1 METVTIPK
9 PSDLMVNGN
18 LKKRATLKT
27 WLLVYKAEL
36 NGEDVRV
43 KDVRAEPPVIV
54 EHGIKYTNENGEYI
68 IP

>member
-18 LKKRATLKT
+18 LKKRATLKK
-27 WLLVYKAEL
+27 WLEIEKAKVF
-36 NGEDVRV
+36 NEDLTI
-43 KDVRAEPPVIV
+43 KDL
-54 EHGIKYTNENGEYI
+54 GIKYTNEKWEYI

>member
-18 LKKRATLKT
+18 LKKRATLKK
-27 WLLVYKAEL
+27 WLEIEKAKVF
-36 NGEDVRV
+36 NEDLTI
-43 KDVRAEPPVIV
+43 KDL
-54 EHGIKYTNENGEYI
+54 GIKYTNEKDYI

>member
-18 LKKRATLKT
+18 LKKRATLKK
-27 WLLVYKAEL
+27 WLEIEKAKVF
-36 NGEDVRV
+36 NEDLTI
-43 KDVRAEPPVIV
+43 KDF
-54 EHGIKYTNENGEYI
+54 GIKYTNEKGEYI

>member
-18 LKKRATLKT
+18 LKKRATLKK
-27 WLLVYKAEL
+27 WLEIEKAKVF
-36 NGEDVRV
+36 NEDLTI
-43 KDVRAEPPVIV
+43 KDL
-54 EHGIKYTNENGEYI
+54 GIKYTNEKGEYI

>member
-18 LKKRATLKT
+18 LKKRATLKK
-27 WLLVYKAEL
+27 WLEIEKAKVFNEDL
-36 NGEDVRV
+36 TVKETGIIYPSKNGD
-43 KDVRAEPPVIV
+43 
-54 EHGIKYTNENGEYI
+54 YI

>member
-18 LKKRATLKT
+18 LKKRATLKK
-27 WLLVYKAEL
+27 WLEIEKAKVFS
-36 NGEDVRV
+36 EDLTI
-43 KDVRAEPPVIV
+43 KDL
-54 EHGIKYTNENGEYI
+54 GIKYGKDYI

>member
-1 METVTIPK
+1 MDTHEIPK

-36 NGEDVRV
+36 KGEDVRV
-43 KDVRAEPPVIV
+43 KDVRNAPPVTV
-54 EHGIKYTNENGEYI
+54 EHGIKYENENGEWI